1 MAVELVEKEVST
13 YNEANLQIMR
23 LHQLWESA
31 ESKAS
36 SGQLLRWAWVL
47 DGIWRELYADV
58 LRSAEMK
65 ELKKEYEQ
73 LNKLIGIAMP
83 RNDKNKQTV
92 NPYANSLY
100 GILNKKHQFLKS
112 LQDKAN
118 KGGSYESATEED
130 FD

>member
-1 MAVELVEKEVST
+1 MATELVDREVST
-13 YNEANLQIMR
+13 YNEANLQIIR

-36 SGQLLRWAWVL
+36 SGQLLKWAWIL

-58 LRSAEMK
+58 LRHDKTDDLVK
-65 ELKKEYEQ
+65 ECNN
-73 LNKLIGIAMP
+73 LNKLIAVAMP
-83 RNDKNKQTV
+83 RNDKNTKTV
-92 NPYANSLY
+92 NPYANALY
-100 GILNKKHQFLKS
+100 AILNKKHQFLKS